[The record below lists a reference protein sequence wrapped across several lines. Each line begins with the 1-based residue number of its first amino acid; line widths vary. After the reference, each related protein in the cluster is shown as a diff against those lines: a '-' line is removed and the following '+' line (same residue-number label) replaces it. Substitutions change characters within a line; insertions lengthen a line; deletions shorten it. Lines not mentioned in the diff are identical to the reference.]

1 MAHIEDRWY
10 RTQDGKRT
18 PTLLC
23 GRGLRYRVRYTDP
36 DGRERSKSFPD
47 RDRRAAEA
55 FLVTV
60 EADKLRGSYIDP
72 RAGRITLRRY
82 ASDWLAAQ
90 TFDESTR
97 EATES
102 RLRVH
107 VYPHLGDRGL
117 GAIRPSHVQAWDRAL
132 QQQNVAPTYRRV
144 LFANLSAI
152 FAAAVDDE
160 RIAKNPC
167 RAASVKPPRLV
178 ARKVTPWSREQVLQ
192 AHGALPRRYRVAATL
207 AAGCGLRQGEVF
219 GLAVDDVEF
228 LGRTLH
234 VVRQVKIVR
243 GQLAFALPKGRKTRD
258 VPLPDTVTTELAAH
272 IAAFPPL
279 AVTLPWETPRG
290 NPSTALLVLYSR
302 ERTALNRRY
311 FNSHV
316 WKAALAAAG
325 IQPSRDNGMHAL
337 RHFYASV
344 LLDAGE
350 SVKALS
356 EYLGH
361 SDPGFTLRTYTHLLP
376 TVSSGR
382 GRPSTARSRVLQRRP
397 TACPRPRSETEQC
410 FRWSP
415 ACEP

>member
-10 RTQDGKRT
+10 RIQEGNRVPT
-18 PTLLC
+18 PLC

-47 RDRRAAEA
+47 RDKRAAEA
-55 FLVTV
+55 FLVTA

-72 RAGRITLRRY
+72 QAGRISLRRY
-82 ASDWLAAQ
+82 ATEWLASQ

-107 VYPHLGDRGL
+107 VYPYLGDRGL
-117 GAIRPSHVQAWDRAL
+117 SSIRPSHVQAWDRAL
-132 QQQNVAPTYRRV
+132 QQQGLAPTYRRV
-144 LFANLSAI
+144 VFANLSAI
-152 FAAAVDDE
+152 FSAAVDDE

-178 ARKVTPWSREQVLQ
+178 SRKVTPWPAEQVLEL
-192 AHGALPRRYRVAATL
+192 HRALPARYRIAATI

-228 LGRTLH
+228 LGRILH
-234 VVRQVKIVR
+234 VVRQIKLVR
-243 GQLAFALPKGRKTRD
+243 GKLIFALPKGRKTRD
-258 VPLPDTVTTELAAH
+258 IPLPETVATELAAH
-272 IAAFPPL
+272 ITAFPPL
-279 AVTLPWETPRG
+279 EISLPWETPDAR
-290 NPSTALLVLYSR
+290 PTTARLLLYSR
-302 ERTALNRRY
+302 ERKALDRHH
-311 FNSHV
+311 FNAYV
-316 WKAALAAAG
+316 WKTALAAAG
-325 IQPSRDNGMHAL
+325 IERSRVNGMHAL

-350 SVKALS
+350 SIKALS

-376 TVSSGR
+376 TSEQRTRQAVDRALTG
-382 GRPSTARSRVLQRRP
+382 GAATADGLP
-397 TACPRPRSETEQC
+397 TAQGGS
-410 FRWSP
+410 
-415 ACEP
+415 

>member
-1 MAHIEDRWY
+1 MASIEDRWY
-10 RTQDGKRT
+10 RIQDGNRVPT
-18 PTLLC
+18 PLYGT
-23 GRGLRYRVRYTDP
+23 GLRYRVRYTDP

-47 RDRRAAEA
+47 RDKRAAEA

-72 RAGRITLRRY
+72 QAGRISLRRY
-82 ASDWLAAQ
+82 AGEWLAGQ

-107 VYPHLGDRGL
+107 VYPYLGDRGL
-117 GAIRPSHVQAWDRAL
+117 SSIRPSHVQAWDRAL
-132 QQQNVAPTYRRV
+132 QQQGLAPTYRRV

-152 FAAAVDDE
+152 FSAAVDDE

-178 ARKVTPWSREQVLQ
+178 SRKVTPWPTGQVLNL
-192 AHGALPRRYRVAATL
+192 HRALPARYRIAATI

-219 GLAVDDVEF
+219 GLAVDE
-228 LGRTLH
+228 
-234 VVRQVKIVR
+234 R
-243 GQLAFALPKGRKTRD
+243 GVSRPDPTRC
-258 VPLPDTVTTELAAH
+258 PPDQAGTH
-272 IAAFPPL
+272 
-279 AVTLPWETPRG
+279 R
-290 NPSTALLVLYSR
+290 LLLYPR
-302 ERTALNRRY
+302 ERKALDRHH
-311 FNSHV
+311 FNAYI
-316 WKAALAAAG
+316 WKTALAAVG
-325 IQPSRDNGMHAL
+325 IEPSRANGMHAL

-350 SVKALS
+350 SIKALS

-376 TVSSGR
+376 T
-382 GRPSTARSRVLQRRP
+382 
-397 TACPRPRSETEQC
+397 SEQ
-410 FRWSP
+410 
-415 ACEP
+415 

>member
-10 RTQDGKRT
+10 RIQEGNRVPT
-18 PTLLC
+18 PLC

-47 RDRRAAEA
+47 RDKRAAEA

-60 EADKLRGSYIDP
+60 EADQLRGAYIDP
-72 RAGRITLRRY
+72 QAGRISLRRY
-82 ASDWLAAQ
+82 ATEWLAGQ

-107 VYPHLGDRGL
+107 VYPYLGDRGL
-117 GAIRPSHVQAWDRAL
+117 SSIRPSHVQAWDRAL
-132 QQQNVAPTYRRV
+132 QQQGLAPTYRRV
-144 LFANLSAI
+144 LFANLSGI
-152 FAAAVDDE
+152 FSAAVDDE

-178 ARKVTPWSREQVLQ
+178 SRKVTPWAAGQVLNL
-192 AHGALPRRYRVAATL
+192 HRALPARYRIAATI

-228 LGRTLH
+228 LGRILH
-234 VVRQVKIVR
+234 VVRQIKLVR
-243 GQLAFALPKGRKTRD
+243 GKLIFALPKGRKTRD
-258 VPLPDTVTTELAAH
+258 IPLLETVATELAAH
-272 IAAFPPL
+272 ITAFPPL
-279 AVTLPWETPRG
+279 EISLPWETPNG
-290 NPSTALLVLYSR
+290 EPTTARLLLYTR
-302 ERTALNRRY
+302 ERRALDRHH
-311 FNSHV
+311 FNAYV
-316 WKAALAAAG
+316 WKTALAAAG
-325 IQPSRDNGMHAL
+325 IEPSRANGMHAL

-350 SVKALS
+350 SIKALS

-376 TVSSGR
+376 TSE
-382 GRPSTARSRVLQRRP
+382 QRTRQAVDRALTGGAATVDGLP
-397 TACPRPRSETEQC
+397 TAQGPH
-410 FRWSP
+410 
-415 ACEP
+415 

>member
-10 RTQDGKRT
+10 RMQEGTRVPT
-18 PTLLC
+18 PLH

-47 RDRRAAEA
+47 RDKRAAEA

-72 RAGRITLRRY
+72 QAGRISLRRY

-107 VYPHLGDRGL
+107 VYPYLGDRQL

-132 QQQNVAPTYRRV
+132 QQQDVAPTYRRV

-152 FAAAVDDE
+152 LSAAVDDE

-167 RAASVKPPRLV
+167 RAASVKAPRLV
-178 ARKVTPWSREQVLQ
+178 TRKVTPWPAEQVLDVH
-192 AHGALPRRYRVAATL
+192 AALPARYRVAATI

-243 GQLAFALPKGRKTRD
+243 SQLVLALPKGRKTRD
-258 VPLPDTVTTELAAH
+258 IPLPATVANELARH
-272 IAAFPPL
+272 IAVFPPL
-279 AVTLPWETPRG
+279 EITLPWEKPGGEPTTVP
-290 NPSTALLVLYSR
+290 LLLYSR
-302 ERTALNRRY
+302 ERKALDRHY
-311 FNSHV
+311 FNTHL
-316 WKAALAAAG
+316 WKPALATAG
-325 IQPSRDNGMHAL
+325 IQASRANGMHAL

-350 SVKALS
+350 SIKAIS

-376 TVSSGR
+376 NSEQRTRQAVDRALAGGASTVDGLT
-382 GRPSTARSRVLQRRP
+382 TAQ
-397 TACPRPRSETEQC
+397 
-410 FRWSP
+410 
-415 ACEP
+415 EPN

>member
-10 RTQDGKRT
+10 RLQDGRRV
-18 PTLLC
+18 PTALC

-36 DGRERSKSFPD
+36 DGRECSKSFPD
-47 RDRRAAEA
+47 RGKRAAEA

-60 EADKLRGSYIDP
+60 EADKLRGTYIDP
-72 RAGRITLRRY
+72 QAGRISLRSY
-82 ASDWLAAQ
+82 ASGWLAAQ

-97 EATES
+97 EATET

-107 VYPHLGDRGL
+107 VYPYLGQRAI
-117 GAIRPSHVQAWDRAL
+117 GAVRPSHVQAWDRAL

-152 FAAAVDDE
+152 FSAAVDDE

-178 ARKVTPWSREQVLQ
+178 ARKLTPWPAAQVLAVQ
-192 AHGALPRRYRVAATL
+192 RALPARYRLVATI

-219 GLAVDDVEF
+219 GLAVEDVEF

-234 VVRQVKIVR
+234 VVRQIKIVR
-243 GQLAFALPKGRKTRD
+243 HRLVFALPKGRKVRD
-258 VPLPDTVTTELAAH
+258 VPLPETVATELARH

-279 AVTLPWETPRG
+279 EVTLPWVTPG
-290 NPSTALLVLYSR
+290 GEATTALLLLHTR
-302 ERTALNRRY
+302 ERTALDRRH
-311 FNSHV
+311 FNTYV
-316 WKAALAAAG
+316 WKAALLAAG
-325 IQPSRDNGMHAL
+325 VEPSRANGMHAL

-350 SVKALS
+350 SIKAVA

-376 TVSSGR
+376 SSEQRTRQAVDRALG
-382 GRPSTARSRVLQRRP
+382 GSAGMVDGLTTA
-397 TACPRPRSETEQC
+397 
-410 FRWSP
+410 
-415 ACEP
+415 

>member
-10 RTQDGKRT
+10 RLQDGHRV
-18 PTLLC
+18 PTALC

-47 RDRRAAEA
+47 RGKRAAEA

-60 EADKLRGSYIDP
+60 EADKLRGTYIDP
-72 RAGRITLRRY
+72 QAGRISLRRY
-82 ASDWLAAQ
+82 ASGWLAAQ

-97 EATES
+97 EATEV

-107 VYPHLGDRGL
+107 VYPYLGQREI

-152 FAAAVDDE
+152 FSAAVDDE

-178 ARKVTPWSREQVLQ
+178 ARKLTPWPAAQVLAVQ
-192 AHGALPRRYRVAATL
+192 RALPARYRVVATI

-219 GLAVDDVEF
+219 GLAVEDVEF

-243 GQLAFALPKGRKTRD
+243 NRLVFALPKGRKVWD
-258 VPLPDTVTTELAAH
+258 VPLPETVAAALAGH
-272 IAAFPPL
+272 IAAFPPPD
-279 AVTLPWETPRG
+279 VTLPWEAPGGEAT
-290 NPSTALLVLYSR
+290 TALLVLHTR
-302 ERTALNRRY
+302 ERTVLDRRH
-311 FNSHV
+311 FNPYV
-316 WKAALAAAG
+316 WKAALLAARVE
-325 IQPSRDNGMHAL
+325 PSRANGMHAL

-350 SVKALS
+350 SIKAVA

-361 SDPGFTLRTYTHLLP
+361 SDPGLP
-376 TVSSGR
+376 CGPTPTSCRAASSGR
-382 GRPSTARSRVLQRRP
+382 ARPSTGRWGVALGRS
-397 TACPRPRSETEQC
+397 TA
-410 FRWSP
+410 
-415 ACEP
+415 

>member
-10 RTQDGKRT
+10 RVHDGDRVPT
-18 PTLLC
+18 PLC

-47 RDRRAAEA
+47 RDKRAAEA

-72 RAGRITLRRY
+72 KAGRISLRRY
-82 ASDWLAAQ
+82 ASEWLAAQ

-107 VYPHLGDRGL
+107 VYPYFGDRGL
-117 GAIRPSHVQAWDRAL
+117 ASIRPSHVQAWDRAL
-132 QQQNVAPTYRRV
+132 QQQGLAPTYRRL

-152 FAAAVDDE
+152 FSAAVDDE
-160 RIAKNPC
+160 RLAKNPC

-178 ARKVTPWSREQVLQ
+178 SRRITPWTVEQVLDL
-192 AHGALPRRYRVAATL
+192 HRALPARYRVAATI

-219 GLAVDDVEF
+219 GLAVEDVEF

-234 VVRQVKIVR
+234 VVRQVKMVR
-243 GQLAFALPKGRKTRD
+243 GKWIFALPKGRKTRNI
-258 VPLPDTVTTELAAH
+258 PLPETVATELAAH
-272 IAAFPPL
+272 ITAFPPL
-279 AVTLPWETPRG
+279 EMRLPWETPGGEPVIAR
-290 NPSTALLVLYSR
+290 LLLYSR
-302 ERTALNRRY
+302 ERKALDRRHFNAYVWKTALT
-311 FNSHV
+311 
-316 WKAALAAAG
+316 AAG
-325 IQPSRDNGMHAL
+325 IEPSRANGMHAL

-350 SVKALS
+350 SIKALS

-376 TVSSGR
+376 ASD
-382 GRPSTARSRVLQRRP
+382 QRTRDAVDQVFAG
-397 TACPRPRSETEQC
+397 THQPRSILRGSDSLGGKTSSQ
-410 FRWSP
+410 
-415 ACEP
+415 

>member
-10 RTQDGKRT
+10 RIQDGNRVAT
-18 PTLLC
+18 PLC

-47 RDRRAAEA
+47 RDKRAAEA
-55 FLVTV
+55 FLITV

-72 RAGRITLRRY
+72 HAGRISLRRY
-82 ASDWLAAQ
+82 ASEWLAGQ

-107 VYPHLGDRGL
+107 VYPYLGDRQL

-132 QQQNVAPTYRRV
+132 QQQNLAPTYRRV

-152 FAAAVDDE
+152 FSAAVDDE

-167 RAASVKPPRLV
+167 RAASVKPPRLL
-178 ARKVTPWSREQVLQ
+178 ARKVTPWPAEHVLGV
-192 AHGALPRRYRVAATL
+192 HRALPARYRVAATL

-234 VVRQVKIVR
+234 VVRQVKMVR
-243 GQLAFALPKGRKTRD
+243 GKFIFALPKGRKTRD
-258 VPLPDTVTTELAAH
+258 IPLPETVATELARH
-272 IAAFPPL
+272 ITVFPPL
-279 AVTLPWETPRG
+279 EITLPWETPRG
-290 NPSTALLVLYSR
+290 APTTARLLLYSR
-302 ERTALNRRY
+302 EHNALDRRH
-311 FNSHV
+311 FNAYV

-325 IQPSRDNGMHAL
+325 VEPSRANGMHAL

-350 SVKALS
+350 SIKALS

-376 TVSSGR
+376 TSEQRTRQAVDRALTG
-382 GRPSTARSRVLQRRP
+382 TAAATVDGLH
-397 TACPRPRSETEQC
+397 TAQEQD
-410 FRWSP
+410 
-415 ACEP
+415 